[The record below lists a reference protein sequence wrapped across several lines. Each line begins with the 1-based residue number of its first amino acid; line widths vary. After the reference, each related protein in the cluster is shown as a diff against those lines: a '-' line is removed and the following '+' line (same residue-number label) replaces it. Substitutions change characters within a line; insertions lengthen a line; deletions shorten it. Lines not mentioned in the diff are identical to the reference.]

1 MVDLFKLF
9 RVETKEDIY
18 TYCLLEMIKGGT
30 NEFRRRVG
38 LQFGFCDNP
47 FEVVRRSF
55 TNIESSIRK
64 QITPDFILYNK
75 NQVSIVESKMFSSEG
90 DDQTS
95 DYEKNKEMIK
105 RELGVENAN
114 VKLFF
119 LTLSGISSR
128 SEFFKPIK
136 WTDFY
141 ESILHDV
148 RFQDE
153 CLEVIRKTILNQ
165 VDNYRRFEADIKVQK
180 YSDLFQDDTYWITP
194 LTLFASG
201 TYDNVW
207 QAVAGKEKFN
217 VWNFDVTG
225 HGHSEFS
232 TDLYKDSWR
241 KQGIGSQ
248 DNVHLFIRIE
258 WYSGGPIVWLGWE
271 YYERSSKEYIP
282 ISKIEDPIFKRK
294 AIDYLLK
301 FKMIW
306 ENENK
311 NHPLNTKVT
320 KKTQNSIKALKC
332 ELSGDYNVDET
343 ISQIKDVV
351 SYYSK
356 IINRVLS
363 AFTIKDGYLFFSEE
377 KYMEL
382 ERTV

>member
-64 QITPDFILYNK
+64 QITPDFILYNE

-128 SEFFKPIK
+128 SEFFKQIK

-141 ESILHDV
+141 ESILLDV

-207 QAVAGKEKFN
+207 QAVAGKERFN
-217 VWNFDVTG
+217 VSNFPVTG

-232 TDLYKDSWR
+232 TDLYKDLWR
-241 KQGIGSQ
+241 KQGTGLQ

-258 WYSGGPIVWLGWE
+258 WYYGGPIVWLGWE
-271 YYERSSKEYIP
+271 YYERSTKEYIP
-282 ISKIEDPIFKRK
+282 VSNIKDPIFKRK
-294 AIDYLLK
+294 AIDYLLQ

-306 ENENK
+306 ENEN
-311 NHPLNTKVT
+311 NHPLNIKTT
-320 KKTQNSIKALKC
+320 KKAENSIKALKC
-332 ELSGDYNVDET
+332 ELRGDCNVDET
-343 ISQIKDVV
+343 INQIKSVV
-351 SYYSK
+351 SYYSM
-356 IINRVLS
+356 IINKVMD
-363 AFTIKDGYLFFSEE
+363 AFITKEDYLYFSEK
-377 KYMEL
+377 KYRES